1 LLKNEKEIHKQLNI
15 NLLSKIK
22 ICEISLKYNH
32 NARIFIVGSE
42 SGQKGSFDIVYA
54 LSKSSINKY
63 VEERKI
69 LHKKQQLICI
79 APSTIIDGKMTK
91 ARKDQKNVKESI
103 KSNPKKRG
111 LYSKEIS
118 KLIYDLSFGNTDYI
132 TNTII
137 NINGGKFSRM

>member
-1 LLKNEKEIHKQLNI
+1 
-15 NLLSKIK
+15 
-22 ICEISLKYNH
+22 
-32 NARIFIVGSE
+32 
-42 SGQKGSFDIVYA
+42 
-54 LSKSSINKY
+54 
-63 VEERKI
+63 
-69 LHKKQQLICI
+69 
-79 APSTIIDGKMTK
+79 MTK
-91 ARKDQKNVKESI
+91 TRKDQKNVKESI